1 MILVFILSSVLGEKL
16 YWKKDVGNPQVASV
30 IYDESSKKY
39 SIKPTYDTSAIA
51 FATYSDTLESI
62 GWGVLE
68 ITGSDQNGT
77 YSADQVYYAHGLLEG
92 HLTAERIAQNAEN
105 MNQYWNLGPKQESIE
120 DFFGTQMDWA
130 SGQGGVSENLIF
142 IRVHFSHNFEV
153 VIVLGF
159 GNPDLKLLITQTM
172 STGKRLATL

>member
-16 YWKKDVGNPQVASV
+16 YWKKQVGNPEVASV

-39 SIKPTYDTSAIA
+39 SIKPAYDTSAIA
-51 FATYSDTLESI
+51 FATYSDTLETI

-77 YSADQVYYAHGLLEG
+77 YSSDQVYYAHGLLEG

-105 MNQYWNLGPKQESIE
+105 MNQYWNLGPKRESIE
-120 DFFGTQMDWA
+120 DFFGVQLDWA
-130 SGQGGVSENLIF
+130 TGQVKVSENSKF
-142 IRVHFSHNFEV
+142 YPSFE
-153 VIVLGF
+153 
-159 GNPDLKLLITQTM
+159 T
-172 STGKRLATL
+172 